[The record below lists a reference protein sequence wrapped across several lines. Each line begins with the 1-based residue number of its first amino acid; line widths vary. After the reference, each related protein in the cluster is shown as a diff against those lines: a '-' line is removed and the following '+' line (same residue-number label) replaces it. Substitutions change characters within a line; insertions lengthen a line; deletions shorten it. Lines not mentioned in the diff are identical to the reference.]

1 MTSREMTWRKSPYS
15 DGGQGNCLEVRDGV
29 SGVVPVRDSKV
40 IGGPVL
46 SISATAWS
54 RFLDLAKR

>member
-1 MTSREMTWRKSPYS
+1 MTWRKSPYS